1 MSGSVFS
8 LVFYVQ
14 LAAFRKAFPA
24 VKDVS
29 EKHPQDRETAVE
41 LIASVVVTLDCALV
55 FRGTL
60 IFRSALVFK
69 VAPVFNLA
77 LLFKVTFVFKVE
89 PVFKV
94 AFLFK
99 VTFVFKV
106 ISVVTVTFLI
116 ARACAY

>member
-41 LIASVVVTLDCALV
+41 LIASVVVTLDSALV

-60 IFRSALVFK
+60 LFRSALIFK

-77 LLFKVTFVFKVE
+77 ILFRSALVFKVTFVFRSALV
-89 PVFKV
+89 
-94 AFLFK
+94 FK